1 MKLIQ
6 SDNLPQAIGPY
17 SPAVKVNGM
26 VYTSAQVPVTLDGTL
41 VERDIKTQTRQV
53 LSNLRTLLEDAE
65 SGMEQVVKVSVYLEN
80 IEDFGIVNVLFA
92 EAFDDH
98 KPARST
104 ISAKA
109 LPMGSLIMIDATAT
123 ANDYHV

>member
-1 MKLIQ
+1 MKFIA

-26 VYTSAQVPVTLDGTL
+26 IYTSAQVPVTLDGTI
-41 VERDIKTQTRQV
+41 VERDIKVQTRQV

-65 SGMEQVVKVSVYLEN
+65 SGMEKVVKVSVYLEN

-92 EAFDDH
+92 EACGAH
-98 KPARST
+98 KPKRST
-104 ISAKA
+104 VSVKGM
-109 LPMGSLIMIDATAT
+109 PKNSMIMIDAIAL
-123 ANDYHV
+123 ANDYR

>member
-1 MKLIQ
+1 MKLIE
-6 SDNLPQAIGPY
+6 SDNLPSAIGPY

-26 VYTSAQVPVTLDGTL
+26 IYTSAQVPVTLDGTV
-41 VERDIKTQTRQV
+41 VERDIKVQTRQV

-65 SGMEQVVKVSVYLEN
+65 SGMENVVKVSIYLEN

-92 EAFDDH
+92 EAFGDH

-104 ISAKA
+104 IATSG
-109 LPMGSLIMIDATAT
+109 LPMNSMIMIDAVAT
-123 ANDYHV
+123 ASDYH

>member
-1 MKLIQ
+1 MKFIA

-26 VYTSAQVPVTLDGTL
+26 IYTSAQVPVTLDGTM
-41 VERDIKTQTRQV
+41 VERDIKVQTRQV

-65 SGMEQVVKVSVYLEN
+65 SGMEKVVKVSVYLEN

-92 EAFDDH
+92 EAFGDH

-104 ISAKA
+104 ISVNGLPKNAMIMVDAIA
-109 LPMGSLIMIDATAT
+109 L
-123 ANDYHV
+123 AN

>member
-6 SDNLPQAIGPY
+6 SDNLPEAIGPY

-26 VYTSAQVPVTLDGTL
+26 IYTSAQVPVTLDGTM
-41 VERDIKTQTRQV
+41 VERDIKVQTRQV

-65 SGMEQVVKVSVYLEN
+65 SGMENVVKVSIYLEN

-92 EAFDDH
+92 EAFGDH

-104 ISAKA
+104 ISAKG
-109 LPMGSLIMIDATAT
+109 LPKNAMIMVDAIAT
-123 ANDYHV
+123 ANDYH